1 MPTKWFAA
9 YDAAPVAFLP
19 RRNRQRITTFGTVGA
34 QHSKEVAHVN
44 SIKSQKTAQT
54 PSFGM
59 SAYGQTSL
67 EASAISAVAGAQVS
81 TCARV
86 RHIGD
91 MGLAATTGD
100 FPEIRAWRPPSC

>member
-1 MPTKWFAA
+1 VISNKTWM
-9 YDAAPVAFLP
+9 
-19 RRNRQRITTFGTVGA
+19 
-34 QHSKEVAHVN
+34 
-44 SIKSQKTAQT
+44 TAQT

-100 FPEIRAWRPPSC
+100 FPEIRAWRPPNC

>member
-1 MPTKWFAA
+1 M
-9 YDAAPVAFLP
+9 
-19 RRNRQRITTFGTVGA
+19 TTFGKVGA
-34 QHSKEVAHVN
+34 QHSKEVARVN
-44 SIKSQKTAQT
+44 SNISQMTAQT

-86 RHIGD
+86 RHIGGG
-91 MGLAATTGD
+91 MGLAATKGD
-100 FPEIRAWRPPSC
+100 FPEIRAWRPPTC